1 MKTLLK
7 GVALGLGL
15 ALAATSFNP
24 AMAADKLKV
33 GFVFLGP
40 VGDYG
45 WTYQHD
51 VGRKMLEEKLGAEV
65 ETSYVENVPEGPDA
79 ERVIEGL
86 VRDGNKLIFTTSFG
100 YMEPTLKVAKRH
112 PDVKFEHSTGFKM
125 AKNVGIYSGRFY
137 EGRYIEGVLA
147 AKMSKSG
154 IVGYVG
160 SFPIPE
166 VVSGINAFMLGAQS
180 VRPDLKVKIVWVNTW
195 FDPGK
200 EADAA
205 KALADQGADVLVT
218 HTDSPAAT
226 QVAESRGIYSFG
238 QDSDMIK
245 FGPKAQLTAIVNT
258 WGGYYVDRAKAVIDG
273 TWKADDTWGGLA
285 SDMLEMAPYTNMPDD
300 VKALAEKTEADI
312 RSGALK
318 PFKGPIYKQ
327 DGTEV
332 IPAGKDLADKEILSM
347 NWYVKGI
354 DDKLPN

>member
-1 MKTLLK
+1 MKSLIK
-7 GVALGLGL
+7 GAAL
-15 ALAATSFNP
+15 ALALAF
-24 AMAADKLKV
+24 AASGAQAEDKVKV
-33 GFVFLGP
+33 GFVYLGP
-40 VGDYG
+40 VGDFG
-45 WTYQHD
+45 WTYQHE
-51 VGRKMLEEKLGAEV
+51 VGRKYLVDKLGSKVDA
-65 ETSYVENVPEGPDA
+65 TYVENVPEGPDA

-112 PDVKFEHSTGFKM
+112 PDVKFEHNTGFKM
-125 AKNVGIYSGRFY
+125 APNVGIYSARFY
-137 EGRYIEGVLA
+137 EGRYVEGVIA
-147 AKMSKSG
+147 AKTSKTG
-154 IVGYVG
+154 VVGYIG

-200 EADAA
+200 ESDAA
-205 KALADQGADVLVT
+205 KALVDQGADIIAT

-226 QVAESRGIYSFG
+226 QVAEERGVHSFG

-245 FGPKAQLTAIVNT
+245 FGPKAQLTAIVNV
-258 WGGYYVDRAKAVIDG
+258 WGGYYVDRVNALIAG
-273 TWKADDTWGGLA
+273 TWKPDDTWGGFDSGMVA
-285 SDMLEMAPYTNMPDD
+285 MAPFTNMPDD
-300 VKALAEKTEADI
+300 VKALAEKTEKEIHDKT
-312 RSGALK
+312 LH

-332 IPAGKDLADKEILSM
+332 VKAGAVLPDKDILSM

-354 DDKLPN
+354 DDKLPQ